1 VTTPLLETRGLTRRF
16 GGVTAVDG
24 VDFRLVPGELRC
36 LVGPNGAGKSTFFK
50 MLCGLIA
57 SSDGEILLRGE
68 RITGSEP
75 HEIAARGVGIKT
87 QVPSLYDGLSVR
99 ESLEIAA
106 MRRLTPRQARAV
118 GGEILDRVG
127 LNHLAERLVGYLAHG
142 QRQWVEL
149 GTVLAGNPDLILL
162 DEPIAGMTHDEVGR
176 TEELIREIN
185 RDHAL
190 IIVEHDMQF
199 VRRIAKKVTVFH
211 QGRVLVEDD
220 VHVVLADTRVHD
232 VYLGKKRA
240 HHA

>member
-24 VDFRLVPGELRC
+24 VDFRLLHGELRC

-57 SSDGEILLRGE
+57 SSEGEILLRGE
-68 RITGSEP
+68 QITGSEP
-75 HEIAARGVGIKT
+75 HQIATRGVGIKT

-99 ESLEIAA
+99 ESIEIAA
-106 MRRLTPRQARAV
+106 MRRLAPRQARAV
-118 GGEILDRVG
+118 GSDILDRVG
-127 LNHLAERLVGYLAHG
+127 LGHLAERLVGHLAHG

-176 TEELIREIN
+176 TEGLIREIN

-232 VYLGKKRA
+232 VYLGKKA
-240 HHA
+240 AQHA